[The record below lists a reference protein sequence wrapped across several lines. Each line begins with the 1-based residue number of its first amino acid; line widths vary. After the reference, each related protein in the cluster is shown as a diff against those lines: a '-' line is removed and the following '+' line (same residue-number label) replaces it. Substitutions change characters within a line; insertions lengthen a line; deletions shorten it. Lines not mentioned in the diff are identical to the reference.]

1 MSANTSSAE
10 DAAHAPRPEPA
21 FPSLIAL
28 PAWRRI
34 ALVSDLHLGAQ
45 APRTAQT
52 FIAWLADAA
61 RAADALFILG
71 DLFEA
76 WIGDDL
82 LDPAALAVAPEDAAC
97 AQDIVGAL
105 RAYTDSGCALFVQH
119 GNRDFLLGQRFQQAT
134 GAQILPDPVVLTFQ
148 AGRTLLTH
156 GDQLCTADTAYQQ
169 FRATVRNA
177 EWQRQVL
184 AQPLAARVQQARA
197 MRAAS
202 NAAQAR
208 PENWADADP
217 AEARRWLARAACTWM
232 IHGHTHRPRNHWQG
246 GQLRQV
252 LSDWDCDAA
261 HSAQPRTQALWLCAQ
276 GQGLEVSIQRCD

>member
-1 MSANTSSAE
+1 MSANTLSAK
-10 DAAHAPRPEPA
+10 DDAHAPRSAEP
-21 FPSLIAL
+21 FPSLSAP

-34 ALVSDLHLGAQ
+34 ALISDLHLGAQ
-45 APRTAQT
+45 APRTTQT
-52 FIAWLADAA
+52 FIGWLAGPA
-61 RAADALFILG
+61 READALFILG

-82 LDPAALAVAPEDAAC
+82 LDPTALAIAPEDAAC
-97 AQDIVGAL
+97 AQDIASAL
-105 RAYTDSGCALFVQH
+105 RTYTDSGRVLFVQH
-119 GNRDFLLGQRFQQAT
+119 GNRDFLLGERFKQAT

-148 AGRTLLTH
+148 AERIVLTH
-156 GDQLCTADTAYQQ
+156 GDLLCTADTAYQQ

-177 EWQRQVL
+177 AWQRQVL
-184 AQPLAARVQQARA
+184 AQPLAARVQQAQA

-217 AEARRWLARAACTWM
+217 QEARRWLARAACTWM
-232 IHGHTHRPRNHWQG
+232 IHGHTHRPRNHWHG

-261 HSAQPRTQALWLCAQ
+261 QSAPPRAQALWLCAQ
-276 GQGLEVSIQRCD
+276 GQGLEVSSHCCV